1 MELDNEENAEPATHY
16 RDDNWDNVEMNNI
29 MDHFATIWFDKHLKG
44 VERVE
49 ALNNIPE
56 NYQERLLLE
65 HLSIGE

>member
-1 MELDNEENAEPATHY
+1 
-16 RDDNWDNVEMNNI
+16 
-29 MDHFATIWFDKHLKG
+29 MDHFATIWFDKYLKG
-44 VERVE
+44 VERDE

>member
-1 MELDNEENAEPATHY
+1 
-16 RDDNWDNVEMNNI
+16 

-49 ALNNIPE
+49 ALNSIPE
-56 NYQERLLLE
+56 NYQDRLLLE